1 MIQGH
6 RLRQIREQRALSQG
20 TLGKLVGKD
29 AQYISKLERGVR
41 LSVHTTT
48 LGRLVTALEVSADYL
63 LGFSDCEILPRSRGT
78 STPGRRQ
85 RQTAARHRHGSTSSS
100 VARPTPPAPPD
111 QTVRTVNTDSAVAV
125 AACDQPAHTSVR

>member
-48 LGRLVTALEVSADYL
+48 SGVWSPLVTLMATIRY
-63 LGFSDCEILPRSRGT
+63 
-78 STPGRRQ
+78 RQ
-85 RQTAARHRHGSTSSS
+85 LRAFTG
-100 VARPTPPAPPD
+100 
-111 QTVRTVNTDSAVAV
+111 
-125 AACDQPAHTSVR
+125 